1 MSKFIDAAATS
12 HTLSVVAMEEASRFG
27 QRSTDIDHMLLALVV
42 SEQVAGQ
49 VLRSAGITL
58 EAARD
63 AVAGQHSAQLASLGI
78 STGLPSQGR
87 IVFHETGGYVWSD
100 RALEVLKRASDGE
113 KRGDAA
119 AVLREL
125 VAEPSGMID
134 QILQRLGFAPDLVI
148 ARLDEVQ
155 RYPALTP
162 KRTIQSGRRSGA
174 VGAFVPAG
182 LEQVWDLLAN
192 PSRMSEWEPTIG
204 EVALNKTQKE
214 AQIGDQW
221 TAHSRTRR
229 SDGKLIRIKPEFQ
242 TQNVELVACSDET
255 LIEWQFTYPDST
267 QADAKRVRIEL
278 EPAAGG
284 TQLSISLKWDRNSNR
299 PAHPIRGLLIS
310 PLVRFGIWMQ
320 LSQLSGGISRAFR

>member
-1 MSKFIDAAATS
+1 MSKFTDAATTS
-12 HTLSVVAMEEASRFG
+12 HTLSVAAMEEASRFG
-27 QRSTDIDHMLLALVV
+27 QRSTDIDHMFLALVV

-63 AVAGQHSAQLASLGI
+63 AVVGQHSAQLASLGI
-78 STGLPSQGR
+78 STGLSSQGR
-87 IVFHETGGYVWSD
+87 IVFHETGGYEWSD
-100 RALEVLKRASDGE
+100 RALEVLKRASEGE

-134 QILQRLGFAPDLVI
+134 QILQRLGSAPDLVI

-174 VGAFVPAG
+174 VEVFAPASLG
-182 LEQVWDLLAN
+182 QVWELLAN

-204 EVALNKTQKE
+204 EVTLKETQKE
-214 AQIGDQW
+214 AQIGDGW
-221 TAHSRTRR
+221 TVHARTRR
-229 SDGKLIRIKPEFQ
+229 SDGKPIRIKPAFQ
-242 TQNVELVACSDET
+242 TQDVELVACTDET
-255 LIEWQFTYPDST
+255 LIEWQFTYPDSA
-267 QADAKRVRIEL
+267 QADAKRVRIDL

-284 TQLSISLKWDRNSNR
+284 TQLSISLKWERNPNR
-299 PAHPIRGLLIS
+299 PSYPIRGLLIR
-310 PLVRFGIWMQ
+310 PFVRFGIWME